1 MNISLDS
8 LHKYKRVMVVQIS
21 VLEEQ
26 VMVLESEKLQIRE
39 QLDLMIEKSRKING
53 EVTTLQVELESN
65 LNTVKTIL
73 S

>member
-1 MNISLDS
+1 MSI
-8 LHKYKRVMVVQIS
+8 
-21 VLEEQ
+21 LEEQ